1 MIHLPLDLG
10 QPFHRNPFLYRT
22 TCVLLPSTPW
32 DVVYFAAQMES
43 KDEIIQSP
51 MKQR

>member
-22 TCVLLPSTPW
+22 TCALLPSAPW
-32 DVVYFAAQMES
+32 DVAYFAAQMVS
-43 KDEIIQSP
+43 KDEIIQRV
-51 MKQR
+51 Q